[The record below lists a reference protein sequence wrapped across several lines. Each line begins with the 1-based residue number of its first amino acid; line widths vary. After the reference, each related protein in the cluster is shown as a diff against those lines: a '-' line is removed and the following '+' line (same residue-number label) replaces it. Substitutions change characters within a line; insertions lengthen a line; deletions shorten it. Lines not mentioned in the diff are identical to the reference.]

1 MKKLITLGAAGLVAL
16 TLAGC
21 GSETKTNTNSNEK
34 AEKTVKGTTDSTSD
48 NTFKDNTFTMAKE
61 KVSYKITNV
70 KTFPSAGDQNK
81 KTIVLECDITNN
93 GNEPADLAVKA
104 NPYTYVHA
112 SQKTNNAEKELQPGT
127 IAIDDN
133 GNNPEQAR
141 EDTMNSSKVLP
152 HKTVQGMI
160 AFDTVDDS
168 SVTVTFENQIFK
180 NIGSKTY
187 KIQ

>member
-81 KTIVLECDITNN
+81 K
-93 GNEPADLAVKA
+93 
-104 NPYTYVHA
+104 
-112 SQKTNNAEKELQPGT
+112 Q
-127 IAIDDN
+127 
-133 GNNPEQAR
+133 
-141 EDTMNSSKVLP
+141 SS
-152 HKTVQGMI
+152 
-160 AFDTVDDS
+160 
-168 SVTVTFENQIFK
+168 
-180 NIGSKTY
+180 
-187 KIQ
+187 